1 MNITIVPSKV
11 FIRKAKLLAKK
22 HRTLI
27 SDLKKL
33 EEELK
38 ENPDIGIDLGNG
50 LRKVRMSITA
60 KGKGKGKSGGARVI
74 TYAAIASVED
84 KRITLLTIYDKS
96 EQSTISDQEL
106 RRLIAEL

>member
-1 MNITIVPSKV
+1 MNITIVPGKT
-11 FIRKAKLLAKK
+11 FIRKVKLLAKK
-22 HRTLI
+22 YRTLV

-38 ENPDIGIDLGNG
+38 ANPEAGTDLGNG

-60 KGKGKGKSGGARVI
+60 KGKGKSGGAHVI
-74 TYAAIASVED
+74 TYTAIASVKD

-96 EQSTISDQEL
+96 EQATLSDKEL
-106 RRLIAEL
+106 RELISEL

>member
-38 ENPDIGIDLGNG
+38 DNPDIGIDLGNG

-60 KGKGKGKSGGARVI
+60 KGKGKSGGARVI
-74 TYAAIASVED
+74 TYTAIASVED

-106 RRLIAEL
+106 RQLIAEP

>member
-38 ENPDIGIDLGNG
+38 DNPDIGIDLGNG

-60 KGKGKGKSGGARVI
+60 KGKGKSGGARVI
-74 TYAAIASVED
+74 TYTAIASVED

-106 RRLIAEL
+106 RQLIAEL

>member
-60 KGKGKGKSGGARVI
+60 KGKGKSGGARVI
-74 TYAAIASVED
+74 TYTAIASVED

>member
-50 LRKVRMSITA
+50 LRKVRMNITA
-60 KGKGKGKSGGARVI
+60 KGKGKSGGARVI
-74 TYAAIASVED
+74 TYTAIASVED